1 MSLNYVKLSMSLIGV
16 CDGKY
21 EAEVEQFGVKC
32 VRFSFG
38 GGGVKTLAFLYFMTP
53 PDVNIFGMVEW

>member
-21 EAEVEQFGVKC
+21 EAEVEQFGVKY

-38 GGGVKTLAFLYFMTP
+38 GGGLKRLHFYIL
-53 PDVNIFGMVEW
+53 